1 MGNLIGRKTRY
12 ALCLL
17 GAAAVAGANITP
29 AAARDHYRY
38 PGYGYGYGG
47 SWYGSPYRHRHHRDR
62 GLDAGDV
69 IGIAALIGVV
79 AIIASS
85 ANKDKKARSAPDP
98 RYDDRSYDGERDDYR
113 GTASED
119 EAVTMCASA
128 ARDKAESQSGG
139 YADIVD
145 VDRPRAVGSDGW
157 SVDGRLEQRS
167 GYRGEDRETRR
178 FSCDVRGG
186 RVAEVYISRDVI

>member
-1 MGNLIGRKTRY
+1 MGNLIGRKMKY
-12 ALCLL
+12 ALCLM
-17 GAAAVAGANITP
+17 GAAAMAGASIAP

-38 PGYGYGYGG
+38 PGYGYGG
-47 SWYGSPYRHRHHRDR
+47 SWYGSPYRYRHHRDR
-62 GLDAGDV
+62 GLGAGDV
-69 IGIAALIGVV
+69 IGIAALIGAV

-85 ANKDKKARSAPDP
+85 ANKDRKARSAPDR
-98 RYDDRSYDGERDDYR
+98 RYDDRDYDENQRGDYR
-113 GTASED
+113 GSASED
-119 EAVTMCASA
+119 EAVNMCASA
-128 ARDKAESQSGG
+128 ARNKAESQSGG
-139 YADIVD
+139 YAEIVD